1 VVGMDKQNQTIK
13 IYLSVTE
20 KNKITNQA
28 NEQQLSV
35 SEYVKYFLLKGPVIL
50 YIITNDLL
58 DFTAEI
64 YQTNNKI
71 QELLSL
77 LNQSDTIDA
86 VYAAEIIKN
95 LLTDI
100 NNNCNAALKINYNER
115 QKIYNELNQ
124 IIKIYRR
131 N

>member
-1 VVGMDKQNQTIK
+1 MDKQNQTIK
-13 IYLSVTE
+13 IYLSETE

-35 SEYVKYFLLKGPVIL
+35 SEYVKAVLIKGPIIH
-50 YIITNDLL
+50 YITINDLL
-58 DFTAEI
+58 DYTCQI
-64 YQTNNKI
+64 YETNCKI

-77 LNQSDTIDA
+77 LNQRNPIEADYI
-86 VYAAEIIKN
+86 AEIITN

-115 QKIYNELNQ
+115 KKMYQKLLHQ
-124 IIKIYRR
+124 IESKQS
-131 N
+131 

>member
-1 VVGMDKQNQTIK
+1 MDKQNQTIK
-13 IYLSVTE
+13 IYLSETE
-20 KNKITNQA
+20 KNKITYQA

-35 SEYVKYFLLKGPVIL
+35 SEYVKTVLLKGPIIL
-50 YIITNDLL
+50 YITINDLL
-58 DFTAEI
+58 DCTCQI
-64 YQTNNKI
+64 YETNNKI

-86 VYAAEIIKN
+86 VYTEETIIN

-115 QKIYNELNQ
+115 KKIYNELLHQ
-124 IIKIYRR
+124 IENKQS
-131 N
+131 

>member
-1 VVGMDKQNQTIK
+1 MDKQNHTIK
-13 IYLSVTE
+13 IYLSETE
-20 KNKITNQA
+20 KNKITYQA

-35 SEYVKYFLLKGPVIL
+35 SEYVKTVLLKGPIIL
-50 YIITNDLL
+50 YIAINDLL
-58 DFTAEI
+58 DYTCQI
-64 YQTNNKI
+64 YETNNKI

-86 VYAAEIIKN
+86 IYVAEIIKN
-95 LLTDI
+95 MLTDI

-124 IIKIYRR
+124 IISSLS
-131 N
+131 